1 MNNYEIRASMDR
13 DKYGGVL
20 TGFVKKG
27 SYM

>member
-13 DKYGGVL
+13 DNCGGVL